1 MERGEGWYRSERLLR
16 RGRFEVRFSTGAER
30 GHAARGS
37 LEEFLVERYRLYS
50 RAAGPALWSGPV
62 SHEPWPLFQAT
73 VQEFSEDLSIS
84 AGLRTLG
91 RPWSCQWSPGVSV
104 AFEHF
109 RPA

>member
-30 GHAARGS
+30 GRAAPGS

-50 RAAGPALWSGPV
+50 RAAGPALWCGV
-62 SHEPWPLFQAT
+62 VRHEPWLLFDAT
-73 VQEFSEDLSIS
+73 VAEVNEDLSTA
-84 AGLRTLG
+84 AGVPALG
-91 RPWSCQWSPGVSV
+91 RPHFAAWSPGVSV